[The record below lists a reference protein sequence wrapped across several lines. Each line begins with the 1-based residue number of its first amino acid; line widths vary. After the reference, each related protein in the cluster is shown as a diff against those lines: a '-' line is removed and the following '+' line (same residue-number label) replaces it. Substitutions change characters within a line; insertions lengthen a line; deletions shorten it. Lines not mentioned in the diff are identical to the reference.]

1 MRTVLWIPNGRW
13 LTGSYEDYR
22 IALSLDPTNSQLQT
36 DCETLKEVV
45 MQCIREWTLSP
56 LCTLYVCMY
65 GVRACIHACVRPR
78 VCTGTRT
85 HCLSRGM
92 QHYALA
98 ADWSEHAG
106 AEAAQASAAAS
117 AIGPQLESGAHC
129 VSAGGPA

>member
-65 GVRACIHACVRPR
+65 VWRARVRASTRVHRHTNPLLEPWHA
-78 VCTGTRT
+78 
-85 HCLSRGM
+85 
-92 QHYALA
+92 ALR
-98 ADWSEHAG
+98 ADCREHAG

-117 AIGPQLESGAHC
+117 AIGPQLES
-129 VSAGGPA
+129 

>member
-1 MRTVLWIPNGRW
+1 MLGFVRW

-45 MQCIREWTLSP
+45 MQCIRESRPTLHA
-56 LCTLYVCMY
+56 VCMY
-65 GVRACIHACVRPR
+65 GVRSSAR
-78 VCTGTRT
+78 VHRHTNPLLEPC
-85 HCLSRGM
+85 M

-98 ADWSEHAG
+98 ADCSEHAG

-117 AIGPQLESGAHC
+117 AIGPQLER
-129 VSAGGPA
+129 